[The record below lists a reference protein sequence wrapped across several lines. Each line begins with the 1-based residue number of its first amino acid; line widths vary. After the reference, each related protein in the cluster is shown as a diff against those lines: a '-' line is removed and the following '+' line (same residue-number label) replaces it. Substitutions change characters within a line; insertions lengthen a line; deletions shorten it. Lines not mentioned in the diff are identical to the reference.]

1 MLFNPTERNINP
13 FQIPAGARTM
23 KKLVL
28 ALAIHDK
35 NVTMAKPAQVTFTI
49 RTGLTSPSEKCRAAK
64 THRYNELGITTLSK
78 QRFVIAV
85 PSHTRFISPMKVQVR
100 GSRHLPFSTP
110 GLHQG
115 CDSPPHTSKQRP
127 APPASVRPDSGASP
141 VRYEQV
147 HGESPGTAHA
157 VWYDPFLT
165 QSPAAQREEKR
176 FSPRRA
182 PRNNHTPDRTVFSN
196 WDQPNMFLMT
206 LPGPGGSEE
215 PSRHEGRAPDITH
228 PVTISCSGENFIP
241 WLLKRPSQTS
251 TCNFDD
257 VCCGEA
263 SFSTAERLFLVRVL
277 VLGAFVPPRTQAACN
292 EHELLC
298 SVHPMNYHA

>member
-1 MLFNPTERNINP
+1 MLFNPTERNVNP

-85 PSHTRFISPMKVQVR
+85 PSYTRFPSPIKVQVR
-100 GSRHLPFSTP
+100 GSRHLSLSTP

-141 VRYEQV
+141 VRV
-147 HGESPGTAHA
+147 RTSTRGITRDRPRC
-157 VWYDPFLT
+157 VVRPFPDPV
-165 QSPAAQREEKR
+165 SCCA
-176 FSPRRA
+176 
-182 PRNNHTPDRTVFSN
+182 
-196 WDQPNMFLMT
+196 
-206 LPGPGGSEE
+206 
-215 PSRHEGRAPDITH
+215 EGRKKILPSEGTPKKPYPRPYCFLQLGPAKHVPNDSAW
-228 PVTISCSGENFIP
+228 PRWLRRTI
-241 WLLKRPSQTS
+241 KT
-251 TCNFDD
+251 
-257 VCCGEA
+257 
-263 SFSTAERLFLVRVL
+263 
-277 VLGAFVPPRTQAACN
+277 
-292 EHELLC
+292 
-298 SVHPMNYHA
+298 